1 MNIKVENLN
10 LNFGK
15 KQALNNVSFEI
26 DGRKIVGLLG
36 RNGAGKTS
44 LLSIIASYREPSQGK
59 ITINGEIS
67 FENPAI
73 MSQVSLSY
81 DQSYEYDSL
90 SDLLRRAERF
100 RPHFDKEYAN
110 YLVDI
115 FKLDRNQPIRKF
127 SKGMKSSVNAIIG
140 LANRAP
146 ITLLDEV
153 YLGMD
158 AHLRE
163 HFYQEILKEQER
175 NPRLFILS
183 THLVS
188 EMDYLFD
195 EVIMLDEG
203 KILVHEEYDTL
214 VSKGVTITGEETV
227 VDQFVKDKN
236 QINTRQLG
244 RTKAVMIYGELT
256 DKEPQRAI
264 ELGLD
269 LTPASLHDLFIHLT
283 KEGE

>member
-203 KILVHEEYDTL
+203 KIFVHEEYDTL

-256 DKEPQRAI
+256 DKEQQRAI